1 MGGSHHRHR
10 LRRDWHQAPGRVC
23 MMLCVRMLCWL
34 GNVHVWDHHC
44 WRGTTHTHRVWGC
57 RHHGKYRHAHVLD
70 GVGRSGSNGSGRR
83 QLLMGQLQKVGRHC
97 RAAHLHGRRAGHGR
111 YSWLFLLLQGRW
123 GRHPVQN
130 GLYGRRV
137 GILSFL
143 KARETI
149 PSVTRNQHN
158 TAHITEHRII
168 CAQSCALFASRR
180 LDARTFRPMPVRFDR
195 RDLFR
200 PLRSLF
206 STVSVM
212 TVRWSSSIIDFFRFL
227 DSRALMRFC
236 SRRSLRLLFC
246 WML

>member
-1 MGGSHHRHR
+1 MLRRSHRSRHGHGPLRWWCLDGHGMGGSHHRRR

-23 MMLCVRMLCWL
+23 MCMLLCVRMLCWL

-44 WRGTTHTHRVWGC
+44 WRGTTYTHRVWGC

-137 GILSFL
+137 GIL
-143 KARETI
+143 
-149 PSVTRNQHN
+149 PSN
-158 TAHITEHRII
+158 
-168 CAQSCALFASRR
+168 ASQI
-180 LDARTFRPMPVRFDR
+180 RPKGLVPPVKVVVFDR
-195 RDLFR
+195 QCHDG
-200 PLRSLF
+200 SLE
-206 STVSVM
+206 
-212 TVRWSSSIIDFFRFL
+212 FL
-227 DSRALMRFC
+227 DH
-236 SRRSLRLLFC
+236 
-246 WML
+246 